1 MNYASLQRLFRDRKN
16 IGRPIPR
23 IVCEDGFSMSVQAGS
38 ANYCSPRDE
47 FGPYTKFE
55 IGFPSE
61 KVDVLMDY
69 AEEPDS
75 PTDTV
80 YGWVPVDLVVKII
93 NEHGGIYGT

>member
-1 MNYASLQRLFRDRKN
+1 MDFQCQFRRDR
-16 IGRPIPR
+16 PTT
-23 IVCEDGFSMSVQAGS
+23 VL
-38 ANYCSPRDE
+38 PRDE